1 MYIKLPWFGNSNH
14 HSQHYNA
21 FYTIF
26 LQESPDQERVIKLV
40 TNILEYLK
48 Y

>member
-14 HSQHYNA
+14 YSQHYNA
-21 FYTIF
+21 SYTIF
-26 LQESPDQERVIKLV
+26 LQESPDQERVLKLV
-40 TNILEYLK
+40 TIMRAFLK